1 MLVKDW
7 STMAAR
13 GSLSIVLGLAVLL
26 WPALQ
31 LGELVVLFGIYA
43 LLDGIAAVSVGVH
56 VSWRSLGDWPL
67 LLGEAV
73 FSVGLGVVALG
84 FPLQSALF
92 VQVVALWGFVT
103 GTLEVLSGLVLARRA
118 AAHWFLV
125 AAGAWSLFLA
135 VLVLSL
141 PHALT
146 EGLVIAIGV
155 YALVFGVLVSLAA
168 FKLRRVV
175 PQMPMAAIA
184 ATRATP
190 KPRLARRPT
199 TRRSSTRSGRGSRE
213 PALDRL
219 DDRPHR
225 PRSSSRPSLLGWPA
239 PYQRRV

>member
-13 GSLSIVLGLAVLL
+13 GSLSIGLGLAVLL
-26 WPALQ
+26 WPAPG
-31 LGELVVLFGIYA
+31 LGELVVLFGMYA
-43 LLDGIAAVSVGVH
+43 LLDGIAAAAWAVRVSR
-56 VSWRSLGDWPL
+56 RSLADWAL

-146 EGLVIAIGV
+146 QGLVIAIGV

-168 FKLRRVV
+168 FRLRRVV
-175 PQMPMAAIA
+175 SQMPMATVGQA
-184 ATRATP
+184 
-190 KPRLARRPT
+190 
-199 TRRSSTRSGRGSRE
+199 
-213 PALDRL
+213 
-219 DDRPHR
+219 
-225 PRSSSRPSLLGWPA
+225 
-239 PYQRRV
+239 

>member
-1 MLVKDW
+1 MLRVVEASRSRQTGGIVLVKDW

-13 GSLSIVLGLAVLL
+13 GSLSIGLGLAVLL
-26 WPALQ
+26 WPAPR

-43 LLDGIAAVSVGVH
+43 LLDGIAAAAWAVRVSR
-56 VSWRSLGDWPL
+56 RSLGDWPL
-67 LLGEAV
+67 LLAEAV
-73 FSVGLGVVALG
+73 FSVGLGVAALG

-103 GTLEVLSGLVLARRA
+103 GTLEVLSALVLARRGA

-146 EGLVIAIGV
+146 QSLVIAIGV

-168 FKLRRVV
+168 FRLRRVV
-175 PQMPMAAIA
+175 PQMPMATVRHA
-184 ATRATP
+184 
-190 KPRLARRPT
+190 
-199 TRRSSTRSGRGSRE
+199 
-213 PALDRL
+213 
-219 DDRPHR
+219 
-225 PRSSSRPSLLGWPA
+225 
-239 PYQRRV
+239 

>member
-1 MLVKDW
+1 MNDW

-13 GSLSIVLGLAVLL
+13 GSLGIGLGLAVLL
-26 WPALQ
+26 WPAPG

-43 LLDGIAAVSVGVH
+43 LLDGIAAASWAVRVSR
-56 VSWRSLGDWPL
+56 RSVWEWPL
-67 LLGEAV
+67 LLEEAV

-103 GTLEVLSGLVLARRA
+103 GTLEVLSSLVLARRTA
-118 AAHWFLV
+118 GRWFLV

-146 EGLVIAIGV
+146 QGLVIAIGV

-168 FKLRRVV
+168 FRLRRMV
-175 PQMPMAAIA
+175 PQIPMA
-184 ATRATP
+184 TVEQT
-190 KPRLARRPT
+190 
-199 TRRSSTRSGRGSRE
+199 
-213 PALDRL
+213 
-219 DDRPHR
+219 
-225 PRSSSRPSLLGWPA
+225 
-239 PYQRRV
+239 

>member
-43 LLDGIAAVSVGVH
+43 LLDGIAAATVGVH
-56 VSWRSLGDWPL
+56 VSWRSLEGWPL
-67 LLGEAV
+67 LLEGV
-73 FSVGLGVVALG
+73 YSLGLGVVALG
-84 FPLQSALF
+84 VPLQSALF

-103 GTLEVLSGLVLARRA
+103 GTLEVLSALVLARRA

-125 AAGAWSLFLA
+125 AAGAWSLFLT

-146 EGLVIAIGV
+146 QGLVIAIGV

-168 FKLRRVV
+168 FRLRRVG
-175 PQMPMAAIA
+175 PPMPMA
-184 ATRATP
+184 TVEQT
-190 KPRLARRPT
+190 
-199 TRRSSTRSGRGSRE
+199 
-213 PALDRL
+213 
-219 DDRPHR
+219 
-225 PRSSSRPSLLGWPA
+225 
-239 PYQRRV
+239 